1 MKYTPQEK
9 AQIGVALIEL
19 ERSKGG
25 KLIPE
30 ATKLFF
36 ANEFENLG
44 WHIAKVLN
52 AIKSAIYDNTYS
64 DVKFSDFVDRENDD
78 LIPQDLVLRKAMDTI
93 KAHQEK
99 FRLFCSEYY
108 GTTLLS
114 REQVSKILDLLN
126 KNEISHYDLQST
138 KKNIEWLKGEE
149 QKVKSMT
156 ENLLSK
162 KDELR
167 NAMSK
172 LIEDVYENANI
183 PDDDKKASA
192 ESVIYLAI
200 KDLNKSL

>member
-1 MKYTPQEK
+1 MNPQEVV
-9 AQIGVALIEL
+9 QIQ
-19 ERSKGG
+19 S
-25 KLIPE
+25 
-30 ATKLFF
+30 KLFELAKSKAVPIDAETIKEF
-36 ANEFENLG
+36 VNEFENLQ
-44 WHIAKVLN
+44 WSLTQILDSIDKAK
-52 AIKSAIYDNTYS
+52 YGNTYGV
-64 DVKFSDFVDRENDD
+64 VKFSDFINQDD
-78 LIPQDLVLRKAMDTI
+78 IDELIPQTMLFRKAMDTI
-93 KAHQEK
+93 KVHQEK
-99 FRLFCSEYY
+99 FRLFCQEYY

-114 REQVSKILDLLN
+114 REQVSKILELLN
-126 KNEISHYDLQST
+126 KNEISYYDLQTT
-138 KKNIEWLKGEE
+138 KRNIEWLKGEE

-183 PDDDKKASA
+183 PDEDKKASA

>member
-1 MKYTPQEK
+1 MNPQEVI
-9 AQIGVALIEL
+9 QIQ
-19 ERSKGG
+19 G
-25 KLIPE
+25 KLFELAKSKAVPIDAE
-30 ATKLFF
+30 TIKEFI
-36 ANEFENLG
+36 NEFENLE
-44 WHIAKVLN
+44 WTVNNVLT
-52 AIKSAIYDNTYS
+52 AIENVKYGNTYGA
-64 DVKFSDFVDRENDD
+64 VKFSDFINQDEINE
-78 LIPQDLVLRKAMDTI
+78 LIPQTQVFRKAMDTI
-93 KAHQEK
+93 KAHQDK
-99 FRLFCSEYY
+99 FRLFCQEYY
-108 GTTLLS
+108 GTTLIS

-126 KNEISHYDLQST
+126 KNEISHYDLQTT
-138 KKNIEWLKGEE
+138 KRNIEWLKGEE

-183 PDDDKKASA
+183 PDEDKKASA